1 MLERGKFGI
10 EYDPRQR
17 ESDSS
22 GLGWVFLIVALVA
35 LASLAWTLVG
45 RIRQSKADAAL
56 VAAVEQE
63 VDDSA
68 SDSDEAV
75 RDTSRAETASAS
87 VLSTPTVKTDN
98 LQKRPQKVRNL
109 LMRLSE
115 AERRRDVEM
124 AVTTIEAIR
133 ALPGSPAADLDNA
146 LARRLSTLNI
156 RRLFEQK
163 NPQWV
168 KTVKVKRGDSAS
180 RIAFENGSTLASFAG
195 LNGGDIDKL
204 FVGAEVYVMNHPRF
218 NLVIHRRTRT
228 ADLSLNGKFFRRY
241 DLTGDVA
248 AKEGAYEMTASP
260 KNFWK
265 ALGAQ
270 FKDPDRTE
278 LETLLPVGAPVLI
291 SEL

>member
-22 GLGWVFLIVALVA
+22 GLGWVFLVVALVA
-35 LASLAWTLVG
+35 LVSLAWTLIG
-45 RIRQSKADAAL
+45 RIRQGKADAAL
-56 VAAVEQE
+56 VEAVGQE
-63 VDDSA
+63 FVDPAREDGQ
-68 SDSDEAV
+68 AV
-75 RDTSRAETASAS
+75 RDASRAATNSAS

-109 LMRLSE
+109 LMRLAE

-133 ALPGSPAADLDNA
+133 ALPGSPAADLDDA

-195 LNGGDIDKL
+195 LNGGDINKVL
-204 FVGAEVYVMNHPRF
+204 VGAEVYVMNHPRF
-218 NLVIHRRTRT
+218 NLVIHRRMRT

-241 DLTGDVA
+241 DLVGDVA

-260 KNFWK
+260 KAFWK

-270 FKDPDRTE
+270 FKASDSTE